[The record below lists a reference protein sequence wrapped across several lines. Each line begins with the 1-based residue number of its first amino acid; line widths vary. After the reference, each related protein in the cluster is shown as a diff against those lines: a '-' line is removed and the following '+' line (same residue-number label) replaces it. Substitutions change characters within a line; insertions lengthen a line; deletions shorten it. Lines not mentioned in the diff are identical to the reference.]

1 MAVLRQIKSVSCIEG
16 IRPVLGA
23 KRRGHAERPG
33 RSPDKSKFLSICLA
47 GLELAPYIILMRTR
61 GRGLLHTAMA
71 VVFGFM
77 SLMHGPVMTFA
88 KAGPASAH
96 VSHHGADHHHAAP
109 AEDPSPA
116 TPASAPVCY
125 AFGCFIALD
134 VAPLVAPAAVLN
146 PIGALSPAAV
156 TALHAGDIEPAVPP
170 PRLHV

>member
-1 MAVLRQIKSVSCIEG
+1 MW
-16 IRPVLGA
+16 
-23 KRRGHAERPG
+23 
-33 RSPDKSKFLSICLA
+33 LA
-47 GLELAPYIILMRTR
+47 GVELAPYIVPMRAP
-61 GRGLLHTAMA
+61 GRGLLRTAMA

-77 SLMHGPVMTFA
+77 SLVHGPAMTFA
-88 KAGPASAH
+88 KAVPAPAH

-134 VAPLVAPAAVLN
+134 AVPLAAPAAVLN

-156 TALHAGDIEPAVPP
+156 AALHAGDIEPAVPP